1 MFRNRTF
8 PFQKNWRNGQSLCGE
23 LSDWCSAVF
32 PARFSPNNI
41 ERKRDLI
48 TARVV
53 SPLLNWLLFVDR
65 HEKGGSPTVNKP
77 LTKKINSPDSLR
89 HYWYTSAERAIH
101 SLYISFFYVTSG
113 GFRPFSHLSKSAF
126 SHLPKNSVRVEHLT
140 S

>member
-32 PARFSPNNI
+32 PARFSPNT

-48 TARVV
+48 TAKVV

-77 LTKKINSPDSLR
+77 PSKKNQFSRFPQTLLIHFRWVSDSIPLC
-89 HYWYTSAERAIH
+89 A
-101 SLYISFFYVTSG
+101 FFYATRRS
-113 GFRPFSHLSKSAF
+113 FRCFFPFMAVSFYHELAC
-126 SHLPKNSVRVEHLT
+126 T
-140 S
+140 IG